1 MKTKVKMLVDI
12 FMTVLL
18 FFLMARQ
25 LTGDTAHEWLGAGM
39 FLLWIVHHILNRH
52 WFSHLFQGKYT
63 PVRTTQTV
71 INVALLLAMLGQM
84 VSGIILSRNV
94 FVFLPISGGI
104 AMARSLHV
112 FCGFWCF
119 VLMSLHLGLHWNM
132 MLGRM
137 RKAIGGAG
145 ASGAGGNPE
154 EAVDAGRRQTTAQ
167 NSRRKTRLPRIGA
180 AAVAL
185 YGLYAFV
192 KNQFILYMFRLSSF
206 VFFDFERPVVLYVTE
221 YLAIMGLFI
230 WIAYYGVKGL
240 QKLSGRRKK
249 P

>member
-1 MKTKVKMLVDI
+1 MKKKIKMPVDV
-12 FMTVLL
+12 FMTILL

-25 LTGDTAHEWLGAGM
+25 LTGDAAHEWLGAGM
-39 FLLWIVHHILNRH
+39 FLLWIAHHILNRH
-52 WFSHLFQGKYT
+52 WFSHLLQGRYT
-63 PVRTTQTV
+63 PVRTAQTV
-71 INVALLLAMLGQM
+71 INLALLLAMLGQM

-94 FVFLPISGGI
+94 FAFLPISGGV

-132 MLGRM
+132 ILGRM
-137 RKAIGGAG
+137 RK
-145 ASGAGGNPE
+145 SGE
-154 EAVDAGRRQTTAQ
+154 VSDAGRSREQNAAQ
-167 NSRRKTRLPRIGA
+167 SRRKAGVLRIGA

-192 KNQFILYMFRLSSF
+192 KNQFILYMLRLSSF
-206 VFFDFERPVVLYVTE
+206 AFFDFERPVVLYVTE

-230 WIAYYGVKGL
+230 WIAHYGVKGL

-249 P
+249 S

>member
-1 MKTKVKMLVDI
+1 MKKKVKMLVDI

-25 LTGDTAHEWLGAGM
+25 LIGDTAHEWLGAGM
-39 FLLWIVHHILNRH
+39 FLLWIAHHILNRR
-52 WFSHLFQGKYT
+52 WFSYLLQGKYT
-63 PVRTTQTV
+63 PVRTVQTV
-71 INVALLLAMLGQM
+71 INLALLLAMLGQM
-84 VSGIILSRNV
+84 VSGIILSRDI
-94 FVFLPISGGI
+94 FAFLPISGGV

-132 MLGRM
+132 ILGRIRNAAGGTGANNR
-137 RKAIGGAG
+137 RKA
-145 ASGAGGNPE
+145 
-154 EAVDAGRRQTTAQ
+154 
-167 NSRRKTRLPRIGA
+167 RLLRIGVT
-180 AAVAL
+180 AVAL

-192 KNQFILYMFRLSSF
+192 KNQFILYMLRLSSF
-206 VFFDFERPVVLYVTE
+206 AFFDFERPVVLYVTE

-230 WIAYYGVKGL
+230 WIAHYGMKGL

>member
-1 MKTKVKMLVDI
+1 MKKKIKMLVDL
-12 FMTVLL
+12 FMTILL

-25 LTGDTAHEWLGAGM
+25 LTGDAAHEWLGAGM
-39 FLLWIVHHILNRH
+39 FLLWIAHHILNRH
-52 WFSHLFQGKYT
+52 WFSHLIQGRYT
-63 PVRTTQTV
+63 PVRTVQTV
-71 INVALLLAMLGQM
+71 INLALLLAMLGQM

-94 FVFLPISGGI
+94 FAFLPISGGV

-132 MLGRM
+132 ILGRM
-137 RKAIGGAG
+137 RKA
-145 ASGAGGNPE
+145 
-154 EAVDAGRRQTTAQ
+154 AQ
-167 NSRRKTRLPRIGA
+167 SRRKAGFLRIGA

-185 YGLYAFV
+185 YGFYAFV
-192 KNQFILYMFRLSSF
+192 KNQFILYMLRLSSF
-206 VFFDFERPVVLYVTE
+206 AFFDFERPVVLYVTE

-230 WIAYYGVKGL
+230 WIAHYGVKGL
-240 QKLSGRRKK
+240 QKLSGKRKK